1 MPALPPLVRKCIA
14 ETSAASGRVLGA
26 CIDHTVAK
34 LQDDEL
40 RASQPT
46 QRQEL
51 GGAWREL
58 TRQKGSWMA
67 RFPKLLH
74 TAFEK
79 AASPEGAEPAQPKL
93 RPSSLTLVDDNEVAQ
108 TIEASRLGQALV
120 SKLEQPLA
128 ELDALMSSA
137 LGLDAIR
144 PEQNPLRPDV
154 FAQTLRALMSGP
166 DIQPTWPGMWL
177 RLMAEPLT
185 AELDK
190 LYRET
195 SRRITQAR
203 VQAAGYKVLGTPSR
217 PADLRSDS
225 QLGGLGPATGQGAL
239 GPSTR
244 AGPVSGQGGERM
256 RGASAFAELPN
267 QELSG
272 SMFQEFLF
280 RGGAQASHALA
291 PSYYERVEQEL
302 AALEAIT
309 ERQIYDMQ
317 AALAHRHLPAV
328 QRPARHV
335 GVDSPLDD
343 QVWGKLGASH
353 ERALVRSR
361 LKKEAQNVGQVLGLE
376 VVRKLV
382 DQVAQ
387 DPRLLAPV
395 REAIVALEPSLL
407 RLAMVSP
414 RFFSEEDHPGRR
426 LVEQVAERSFKYN
439 DEFSTEFFEFFRS
452 VSTTFNKL
460 NALEEIEDAHEFR
473 DALSTLEAQ
482 WAEHDRDEEARR
494 QQVLTG
500 MQKAEKRQAEADRIA
515 KELAQRSD
523 LKGAPQAVQDFLFGP
538 WSLVMAHARLN
549 DTKREIDP
557 GGYGSVIT
565 DLLWSIKR
573 ELALRDPAKAFE
585 LIPRVLL
592 KLRSGLAALGQQQGD
607 NEAFFRALEKL
618 HRPIMKLRL
627 RSRRDTHDSVMD
639 LPPDDDDLLPSQP
652 AEAEA
657 VEGHLWMAPQELQ
670 ELGFEDT
677 QPSDLAPLLAEG
689 HTDIVHR
696 PEPVTLD
703 DGEVDAIIG
712 GLTQGCWVDLFSK
725 QTWRR
730 AQLIWAAAKGTLF
743 MFTSHGGQPH
753 SMTRRS
759 LQRLVRDRLLRPVEA
774 DAVVPRAIEKI
785 SREPAH
791 A

>member
-1 MPALPPLVRKCIA
+1 M
-14 ETSAASGRVLGA
+14 LGE
-26 CIDHTVAK
+26 CLDHAIAK
-34 LQDDEL
+34 LQDEEM
-40 RASQPT
+40 RAPSA
-46 QRQEL
+46 QRQDL
-51 GGAWREL
+51 GGAWREMAQ
-58 TRQKGSWMA
+58 QKGGWLA
-67 RFPKLLH
+67 RFPKLLL

-79 AASPEGAEPAQPKL
+79 AASPDGAAELSQPKL

-108 TIEASRLGQALV
+108 TIEASRLAQALV

-154 FAQTLRALMSGP
+154 FAQTLRSLMSGGNA
-166 DIQPTWPGMWL
+166 QPTWPAMWM
-177 RLMAEPLT
+177 RLMAEPL
-185 AELDK
+185 AGELDK

-203 VQAAGYKVLGTPSR
+203 VQAAGYKVMGTPSR
-217 PADLRSDS
+217 AGELRGDS
-225 QLGGLGPATGQGAL
+225 QQGALGPASGPASGPATGQGAL
-239 GPSTR
+239 PPGSLP
-244 AGPVSGQGGERM
+244 ADQRM

-272 SMFQEFLF
+272 SLFQEFLF

-309 ERQIYDMQ
+309 ERQVYDVQ

-328 QRPARHV
+328 QRPPREI
-335 GVDSPLDD
+335 GVESPLND
-343 QVWGKLGASH
+343 QVWGRMGASH
-353 ERALVRSR
+353 ERSLVRSR
-361 LKKEAQNVGQVLGLE
+361 LKKQAQNVGQVLGLE

-382 DQVAQ
+382 NQVAQ

-515 KELAQRSD
+515 WELAQRSD